1 MAEDYGIIL
10 EIDVNGDLTL
20 QPLKYWPGKLSKNLI
35 CPNAWDKQSRKL
47 KIGSQ
52 GLQLTVLKPG
62 GKNKNISLEKM
73 QVIRNSLFPDLTKVT
88 LGALFDDEISNQ
100 KCLHTSDVIFDKPRY
115 WIDIKGLPVR
125 SICTH
130 NDHIIYID
138 HNSDI
143 KVTRVT
149 EVGLKQSLMNSNI
162 CKTKRTANVFLLSHT
177 VNLNY

>member
-20 QPLKYWPGKLSKNLI
+20 QTLKYWPGKLSNSLI
-35 CPNAWDKQSRKL
+35 CPNAWDKQSRKF

-62 GKNKNISLEKM
+62 GKNKNISLDQM
-73 QVIRNSLFPDLTKVT
+73 QVIRKISIKTDITDLTKVT

-100 KCLHTSDVIFDKPRY
+100 KCLHTSDVIFDKTRY
-115 WIDIKGLPVR
+115 LIEIKGVPVR
-125 SICTH
+125 SICTE

-143 KVTRVT
+143 KVCI
-149 EVGLKQSLMNSNI
+149 EI
-162 CKTKRTANVFLLSHT
+162 
-177 VNLNY
+177 